1 MSMSR
6 WTSWMIAPI
15 AASALMLS
23 GCIFMQS
30 SSISDSAG
38 KGNAVSA
45 QASDLGYILLVPPG
59 NVTQMAADQLVNQCA
74 SGKVTNVQT
83 ELTVRNF
90 LSIVQDYQ
98 ASANG
103 ICM

>member
-1 MSMSR
+1 MGR
-6 WTSWMIAPI
+6 WKTWLVAPI
-15 AASALMLS
+15 AVSALMLS

-30 SSISDSAG
+30 STISDSAG
-38 KGNAVSA
+38 KGNPVSA
-45 QASDLGYILLVPPG
+45 QASDLGYVLLVPPG

-74 SGKVTNVQT
+74 SGKLTNVQT

-90 LSIVQDYQ
+90 LSIVQQYQ

-103 ICM
+103 VCM

>member
-1 MSMSR
+1 MAG
-6 WTSWMIAPI
+6 WKSWMIAPI

-30 SSISDSAG
+30 STISDSAG
-38 KGNAVSA
+38 KGSPISA
-45 QASDLGYILLVPPG
+45 QASDMGYLLLVPPG

-83 ELTVRNF
+83 ELSVRNF
-90 LSIVQDYQ
+90 LSIVQQYQ

-103 ICM
+103 VCM

>member
-1 MSMSR
+1 MGR
-6 WTSWMIAPI
+6 WKTWLVAPI

-38 KGNAVSA
+38 KGNPVSA
-45 QASDLGYILLVPPG
+45 QASDLGYILLVPPS

-74 SGKVTNVQT
+74 SGKLTNVQT

-90 LSIVQDYQ
+90 LSIVQQYQ

-103 ICM
+103 VCM

>member
-1 MSMSR
+1 MGR
-6 WTSWMIAPI
+6 WKTWLVAPI

-38 KGNAVSA
+38 KGNPVSA
-45 QASDLGYILLVPPG
+45 QASDLGYVLLVPPG

-74 SGKVTNVQT
+74 SGKLTNVQT

-90 LSIVQDYQ
+90 LSIVQQYQ

-103 ICM
+103 VCM

>member
-1 MSMSR
+1 MVR
-6 WTSWMIAPI
+6 WTSWMVAPI

-38 KGNAVSA
+38 KGNPVSA
-45 QASDLGYILLVPPG
+45 QASDMGYILLVPPG
-59 NVTQMAADQLVNQCA
+59 NVTQMAANQLVNQCA

-90 LSIVQDYQ
+90 LSIVQQYE

-103 ICM
+103 TCM

>member
-1 MSMSR
+1 MAR
-6 WTSWMIAPI
+6 WKSWMLAPI

-38 KGNAVSA
+38 KGSPIST
-45 QASDLGYILLVPPG
+45 QASDMGYIMLVPPG

-83 ELTVRNF
+83 ELTVRNY
-90 LSIVQDYQ
+90 LSIVQQYE

-103 ICM
+103 VCM